1 MYRVLVSAIFEG
13 GGPSSISNSSTSWSN
28 SLLNFLRRNF
38 FFIVGFIGLKP
49 SKYHW
54 FRVFVC
60 GWTSTVFC
68 RSFVLG
74 GVGDALGILSGV
86 LSGVIDMCS
95 NGDIDR
101 PSRISLST
109 EESIELD
116 WLRLRPAESLSK
128 HAFIIMI
135 SGLSDHVIQSVDK
148 RGWFYAPCS
157 IPFVFSSRGV
167 RFLIT

>member
-1 MYRVLVSAIFEG
+1 M
-13 GGPSSISNSSTSWSN
+13 
-28 SLLNFLRRNF
+28 
-38 FFIVGFIGLKP
+38 
-49 SKYHW
+49 
-54 FRVFVC
+54 
-60 GWTSTVFC
+60 FC

-74 GVGDALGILSGV
+74 GVGDALEILSGV
-86 LSGVIDMCS
+86 LSGVIEMCS

-135 SGLSDHVIQSVDK
+135 SGLLDHVSQSVGK
-148 RGWFYAPCS
+148 GKLFYAPCS
-157 IPFVFSSRGV
+157 IRFVFSSREV